1 MLPVKPGRTESTDKL
16 RREVNR
22 VIRRYVEQGIAEVVS
37 GAVFVD
43 ELHMLDIECFTHL
56 NALLES
62 PLAPAVILTT
72 NRGQSFVRGMSDVV
86 SHGITRDF
94 LDECAISLLQDLLDS
109 ALKCMIVKTDGYTRD
124 QVGKV
129 IPLRATVERSK
140 HGKGVFRPLAEGE
153 KGSLRHRVCLA
164 FKPCAHCFC

>member
-86 SHGITRDF
+86 SPHGITRDF
-94 LDECAISLLQDLLDS
+94 LD
-109 ALKCMIVKTDGYTRD
+109 
-124 QVGKV
+124 
-129 IPLRATVERSK
+129 
-140 HGKGVFRPLAEGE
+140 
-153 KGSLRHRVCLA
+153 
-164 FKPCAHCFC
+164 